1 MREAA
6 DRTGT
11 TVAAMRKKAERGQ
24 LRTVLRDGKRRVP
37 RSELERLGLPVEL
50 RPVATPEVVGELLA
64 RLEQQAAELSSLRQ
78 LPARIELQE
87 HDHAAQIAAVLEMR
101 KQAEQQ
107 TADLH
112 AWQERLVAAGWLERR
127 RLVRELRT
135 SAA

>member
-1 MREAA
+1 
-6 DRTGT
+6 
-11 TVAAMRKKAERGQ
+11 
-24 LRTVLRDGKRRVP
+24 
-37 RSELERLGLPVEL
+37 
-50 RPVATPEVVGELLA
+50 
-64 RLEQQAAELSSLRQ
+64 
-78 LPARIELQE
+78 
-87 HDHAAQIAAVLEMR
+87 VLEMR